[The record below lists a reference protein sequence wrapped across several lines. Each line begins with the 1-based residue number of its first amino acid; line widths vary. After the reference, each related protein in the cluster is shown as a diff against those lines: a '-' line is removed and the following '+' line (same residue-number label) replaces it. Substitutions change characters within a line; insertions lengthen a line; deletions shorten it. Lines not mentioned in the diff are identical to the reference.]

1 MSFNITGTG
10 SCVPDNTADNKYFES
25 LVETSDEWITTR
37 TGIKKRH
44 ILKNQTLLDISVKAA
59 QSALTEAGVK
69 AFDLDLIICA
79 TMQGD
84 YIVPSF
90 ACLIQK
96 HIGAKCPAFD
106 INAACSGFI
115 YALDVADGLF
125 KSGKYK
131 KILIVSCDQLSKILD
146 YSDRSTCVLFGDGA
160 GAAVL
165 ECGDSLKYIK
175 LTAKGDCENL
185 VVNSHLPK
193 SPFNE
198 NALPQGYLKM
208 NGQEIFKYAVST
220 VVKAV
225 RDAEKTA
232 GIKPEHIDYFL
243 LHQANGRIIE
253 MAQSTLKQP
262 AEKFPFNYHEYGNTS
277 AASIPLLLDE
287 LNKNG
292 KLKKGGTLFL
302 SAFGG
307 GLTSG
312 ACIIKWQSEKL

>member
-1 MSFNITGTG
+1 MSFRITGTG
-10 SCVPDNTADNKYFES
+10 SCVPDNIADNKFFEE

-37 TGIKKRH
+37 TGIKTRH
-44 ILKNQTLLDISVKAA
+44 ILKKQTLLDISIKAA
-59 QSALTEAGVK
+59 KNALTEAGVK
-69 AFDLDLIICA
+69 AEDIDLLICS

-96 HIGAKCPAFD
+96 NINAKCPSYD

-115 YALDVADGLF
+115 YALDIAEKYF

-131 KILIVSCDQLSKILD
+131 KILIVSCDQLSKLID
-146 YSDRSTCVLFGDGA
+146 YNDRSTCVLFGDGA

-165 ECGDSLKYIK
+165 ECGDCLKYIK
-175 LTAKGDCENL
+175 LTAKGDDSNLTVKAHFPEN
-185 VVNSHLPK
+185 
-193 SPFNE
+193 PFNDGE
-198 NALPQGYLKM
+198 SKQGFLKM
-208 NGQEIFKYAVST
+208 SGQEIFKYAVST
-220 VVKAV
+220 AVKAAK
-225 RDAEKTA
+225 DAEKSTS
-232 GIKPEHIDYFL
+232 ISLSDIDYFL

-253 MAQSTLKQP
+253 MVQNQLKQP
-262 AEKFPFNYHEYGNTS
+262 MEKFPFNYHNYGNTS

-287 LNKNG
+287 INKKG
-292 KLKKGGTLFL
+292 KLKKGDMLFL

-312 ACIIKWQSEKL
+312 SCMLQWN